1 MNRTKST
8 FTGCILGLGLVLAAG
23 QAAHATTAVWDSSF
37 TPSGWTRG
45 STPGSL
51 YAEWNV
57 FNNDGG
63 GANIVDT
70 TPDVGNF
77 GGGTYNVTETTG
89 AAFLTGGNIY
99 SFAAPTAFDFTAG
112 NVAGGPRNVYLR
124 LASLGNYDSTLKS
137 AFTNFTLNGITGTYT
152 ELFNEVGSFAG
163 QTSVETEGIVSWL
176 NVPSS
181 SSFLLKWNA
190 IGSSVSLDQ
199 LSLDVGPVAPV
210 PLPAAAYLMASGL
223 MGIATMARRK
233 LRAV

>member
-1 MNRTKST
+1 M
-8 FTGCILGLGLVLAAG
+8 LGLGLVLAAG
-23 QAAHATTAVWDSSF
+23 QAAHATTAAWDSSF

-51 YAEWNV
+51 FAEWNF

-77 GGGTYNVTETTG
+77 GGGTYNLKETTG

-99 SFAAPTAFDFTAG
+99 SFAAPTAFELTVG
-112 NVAGGPRNVYLR
+112 NVGGGASDVRNVYLR
-124 LASLGNYDSTLKS
+124 LGSLGNYDSTLKS
-137 AFTNFTLNGITGTYT
+137 AFTNFQLNGITGTYQ
-152 ELFNEVGSFAG
+152 ELFNEIGDFGG
-163 QTSVETEGIVSWL
+163 QASVETEGIVSWL
-176 NVPSS
+176 NVPNT

-210 PLPAAAYLMASGL
+210 PLPAAAYLMGSGL
-223 MGIATMARRK
+223 MGIAAMARRK
-233 LRAV
+233 MRAV